1 MNPLHHPCPPV
12 LLRSPHVDIQVLRP
26 LQLVRPLI
34 QRQAQQTIIQRVHR
48 QHHQANITKFSVLV
62 SPKREKDVQGKSK

>member
-1 MNPLHHPCPPV
+1 MNPLHRPCPV

-34 QRQAQQTIIQRVHR
+34 QCQAQKTIIQRVHR
-48 QHHQANITKFSVLV
+48 QHRQANITKFNVLV
-62 SPKREKDVQGKSK
+62 LPKREKDVQGKSK

>member
-12 LLRSPHVDIQVLRP
+12 LLRSPRVDIQVLHA
-26 LQLVRPLI
+26 LQSVRPLT
-34 QRQAQQTIIQRVHR
+34 QSQAQQTIIQRVHR
-48 QHHQANITKFSVLV
+48 QHRQANITKFNVLV